1 MKAGKGSGTILA
13 LGLVIGLLIMIDGRW
28 SEGALLALLA
38 YLVLGAAI
46 PVVGIGMGIT
56 IVVYLLVIGGG
67 SKVFTWLNGLFT
79 STVSPAVPAA
89 KKG

>member
-13 LGLVIGLLIMIDGRW
+13 LGLVIGLLIMLDGRW

-46 PVVGIGMGIT
+46 PAVGIGMGIT

-67 SKVFTWLNGLFT
+67 SRVFTWLNGLFVAT
-79 STVSPAVPAA
+79 SSPAVPA
-89 KKG
+89 KPS